1 MFDNHRKIIRHLKA
15 FQAKIKFLICYGI
28 RITKMIIMGTNIPD
42 FEYINRA
49 ISALAATWIFSCVI
63 FFNTSLCFITPP
75 LSLFSSSS
83 TCCCQFL
90 IACSHFCNSASYRLI
105 WLTWDRLDSGSWR
118 GVSGPSQLFSFNF
131 SNWMFALLKGFWK
144 VKWSLHRNTSFL
156 MCTLCSLFGLSP
168 GQIWHPYQIFYC
180 KKYWTERHS
189 WPARASIWQ
198 NMI

>member
-28 RITKMIIMGTNIPD
+28 PITKMIIMGTNIRD

-63 FFNTSLCFITPP
+63 FWTHPCVFITPP

-90 IACSHFCNSASYRLI
+90 IACSHFCNSASYRLN

-118 GVSGPSQLFSFNF
+118 GVSGPSLLFSFNF

-144 VKWSLHRNTSFL
+144 VKWSLHRNTSQWHLPIRLYAMLKAVMFPAGISRL
-156 MCTLCSLFGLSP
+156 NTSLANMDRNTFPHFGV
-168 GQIWHPYQIFYC
+168 
-180 KKYWTERHS
+180 
-189 WPARASIWQ
+189 A
-198 NMI
+198 